1 MPNKPPVKPPVFV
14 AKADGHIFGT
24 WYAGGQPVPVT
35 AAQAATIAHKV
46 IEAADPAPG
55 QEPAKEPVKKPA
67 RGTK

>member
-14 AKADGHIFGT
+14 AKADGHIFGI

-46 IEAADPAPG
+46 TEAAG
-55 QEPAKEPVKKPA
+55 QEPAKEPAKKPA